1 MCLGLGLPAPRE
13 GELGEQLPIHK
24 ILLKIGYILP
34 LDSHLCSYLLIFV
47 IKYIRNGHFWS
58 FQVVKNGSPKI
69 KILHSLI
76 IIDSCNE
83 FYKYHIG
90 PKDKSDGYQVL

>member
-1 MCLGLGLPAPRE
+1 M
-13 GELGEQLPIHK
+13 
-24 ILLKIGYILP
+24 
-34 LDSHLCSYLLIFV
+34 
-47 IKYIRNGHFWS
+47 IKYIKNGHFWS
-58 FQVVKNGSPKI
+58 FQVVENGSPKI

-90 PKDKSDGYQVL
+90 PKDKSDGYHIL